1 MSHAGFPTLSACVTT
16 ERRAGL
22 LRWEGGERGGGVV
35 RFRSRFA
42 RTNSRALIYQIPY
55 PTFGRRSGGRG
66 SGDATSCGRWR
77 GATIAERRVASD
89 RSGKRGVPRSSPTH
103 GRPSAPL
110 RARDIFLRST
120 HLTTALLVA
129 GLDLTPPLLL
139 AAAPRRDPAAA
150 TGLALTA
157 ARVITSCD
165 IADDIVH
172 LARSDLIRA
181 PRIAWL
187 VDSGLGR
194 PGWMRWRKLGARVF
208 GRRSTLWA
216 LGPLGERGRRR
227 WGRLRSKVN
236 QRRRLEHLSP
246 IGRRSCERPI
256 DDPRR
261 AGFFSLLAL
270 KNQTAV
276 DKNIDRVTPVF
287 RSRKFGPHRPQMR
300 SDKPSSVSHRPGFG
314 RAGTQLAN
322 RESRKAEFCREAQS
336 ENGWRSVCAFIQEMA
351 FWLLFAI
358 FAGSCTRNWFA
369 RDRQKATK
377 IFSSC
382 LLVKSLCLLPRR
394 GSVNPTRRRG
404 SARAWPVEPWGLGG
418 DGHSQPTSRRR
429 LHRIHPVSGSPDRDS
444 APSC

>member
-1 MSHAGFPTLSACVTT
+1 M
-16 ERRAGL
+16 
-22 LRWEGGERGGGVV
+22 
-35 RFRSRFA
+35 
-42 RTNSRALIYQIPY
+42 
-55 PTFGRRSGGRG
+55 
-66 SGDATSCGRWR
+66 
-77 GATIAERRVASD
+77 
-89 RSGKRGVPRSSPTH
+89 
-103 GRPSAPL
+103 
-110 RARDIFLRST
+110 
-120 HLTTALLVA
+120 
-129 GLDLTPPLLL
+129 TPPLLL

-157 ARVITSCD
+157 ARAITSCD
-165 IADDIVH
+165 IADAIVH

-194 PGWMRWRKLGARVF
+194 PGWMRWRKLGARGF

-287 RSRKFGPHRPQMR
+287 RSRKLVVLTGPQMP
-300 SDKPSSVSHRPGFG
+300 SDNPSSVSHRPGFR
-314 RAGTQLAN
+314 RAGKQSAN
-322 RESRKAEFCREAQS
+322 RESRMAA
-336 ENGWRSVCAFIQEMA
+336 NG
-351 FWLLFAI
+351 
-358 FAGSCTRNWFA
+358 
-369 RDRQKATK
+369 
-377 IFSSC
+377 
-382 LLVKSLCLLPRR
+382 
-394 GSVNPTRRRG
+394 
-404 SARAWPVEPWGLGG
+404 
-418 DGHSQPTSRRR
+418 
-429 LHRIHPVSGSPDRDS
+429 
-444 APSC
+444 

>member
-1 MSHAGFPTLSACVTT
+1 MDDCAVFGMEEGMGGGAPPMGSGACPPGVGVSAGASGSGSFSPVSHAGFPTLSACVTT

-42 RTNSRALIYQIPY
+42 LANSRALIYQIPY
-55 PTFGRRSGGRG
+55 PTFGRVSGGRG

-157 ARVITSCD
+157 ARAITSCD
-165 IADDIVH
+165 IADAIVH

-287 RSRKFGPHRPQMR
+287 RSRK
-300 SDKPSSVSHRPGFG
+300 
-314 RAGTQLAN
+314 
-322 RESRKAEFCREAQS
+322 
-336 ENGWRSVCAFIQEMA
+336 
-351 FWLLFAI
+351 
-358 FAGSCTRNWFA
+358 
-369 RDRQKATK
+369 
-377 IFSSC
+377 
-382 LLVKSLCLLPRR
+382 LVLTGAS
-394 GSVNPTRRRG
+394 N
-404 SARAWPVEPWGLGG
+404 ALG
-418 DGHSQPTSRRR
+418 
-429 LHRIHPVSGSPDRDS
+429 
-444 APSC
+444 

>member
-1 MSHAGFPTLSACVTT
+1 M
-16 ERRAGL
+16 
-22 LRWEGGERGGGVV
+22 
-35 RFRSRFA
+35 
-42 RTNSRALIYQIPY
+42 
-55 PTFGRRSGGRG
+55 
-66 SGDATSCGRWR
+66 
-77 GATIAERRVASD
+77 
-89 RSGKRGVPRSSPTH
+89 
-103 GRPSAPL
+103 
-110 RARDIFLRST
+110 
-120 HLTTALLVA
+120 
-129 GLDLTPPLLL
+129 TPPLLL

-157 ARVITSCD
+157 ARAITSCD
-165 IADDIVH
+165 IADAIVH

-227 WGRLRSKVN
+227 WDRLRSKVN

-287 RSRKFGPHRPQMR
+287 RSR
-300 SDKPSSVSHRPGFG
+300 SWSSPGLKCPRINR
-314 RAGTQLAN
+314 RASLIVPVLVELAPNRRIAN
-322 RESRKAEFCREAQS
+322 RDFAGKRNLKMDRDPCAHLSRKWRFGFYLPFLREAVRAIGSRGTAKKRQ
-336 ENGWRSVCAFIQEMA
+336 RYFRVVCWKNSA
-351 FWLLFAI
+351 
-358 FAGSCTRNWFA
+358 
-369 RDRQKATK
+369 
-377 IFSSC
+377 
-382 LLVKSLCLLPRR
+382 LCLLPRHAVPSS
-394 GSVNPTRRRG
+394 SVNPTRRRG
-404 SARAWPVEPWGLGG
+404 SARAWLVEPWGLGG
-418 DGHSQPTSRRR
+418 DGHSQPTSRKR
-429 LHRIHPVSGSPDRDS
+429 LHRIHPASGSPDRDS

>member
-1 MSHAGFPTLSACVTT
+1 
-16 ERRAGL
+16 
-22 LRWEGGERGGGVV
+22 
-35 RFRSRFA
+35 
-42 RTNSRALIYQIPY
+42 
-55 PTFGRRSGGRG
+55 
-66 SGDATSCGRWR
+66 
-77 GATIAERRVASD
+77 
-89 RSGKRGVPRSSPTH
+89 
-103 GRPSAPL
+103 
-110 RARDIFLRST
+110 
-120 HLTTALLVA
+120 
-129 GLDLTPPLLL
+129 LLL
-139 AAAPRRDPAAA
+139 AAAARRDPAAA

-287 RSRKFGPHRPQMR
+287 RSRK
-300 SDKPSSVSHRPGFG
+300 
-314 RAGTQLAN
+314 
-322 RESRKAEFCREAQS
+322 
-336 ENGWRSVCAFIQEMA
+336 
-351 FWLLFAI
+351 
-358 FAGSCTRNWFA
+358 
-369 RDRQKATK
+369 
-377 IFSSC
+377 
-382 LLVKSLCLLPRR
+382 LVLTGAS
-394 GSVNPTRRRG
+394 N
-404 SARAWPVEPWGLGG
+404 ALG
-418 DGHSQPTSRRR
+418 
-429 LHRIHPVSGSPDRDS
+429 
-444 APSC
+444 